1 MTTYKPEF
9 AKGATNVY
17 RTENYI
23 VKQVFGI
30 SLDSSLGNVTMS
42 YDTYYLRTP
51 DLDAIYEYMFSDRK
65 KTLACGKFLSLEH
78 ARNTGFIQNRFHG
91 CGSAGTV
98 VETHCN
104 TVDMIRR
111 YRKHL
116 SAAAIGGRYI
126 AGIIN
131 SGNIVR
137 RNQR

>member
-51 DLDAIYEYMFSDRK
+51 DLDAISEYLFSDWK
-65 KTLACGKFLSLEH
+65 KFDGKRLHTSMYV
-78 ARNTGFIQNRFHG
+78 RT
-91 CGSAGTV
+91 
-98 VETHCN
+98 
-104 TVDMIRR
+104 
-111 YRKHL
+111 
-116 SAAAIGGRYI
+116 YI
-126 AGIIN
+126 E
-131 SGNIVR
+131 
-137 RNQR
+137 

>member
-9 AKGATNVY
+9 AKGAINVY

-65 KTLACGKFLSLEH
+65 NIDGKRLHTSMYV
-78 ARNTGFIQNRFHG
+78 RT
-91 CGSAGTV
+91 
-98 VETHCN
+98 
-104 TVDMIRR
+104 
-111 YRKHL
+111 
-116 SAAAIGGRYI
+116 YI
-126 AGIIN
+126 E
-131 SGNIVR
+131 
-137 RNQR
+137 

>member
-51 DLDAIYEYMFSDRK
+51 DLDAIYEYMFSDRRNR
-65 KTLACGKFLSLEH
+65 TQRTSGRNLCGTSKDKSGH
-78 ARNTGFIQNRFHG
+78 SPQ
-91 CGSAGTV
+91 
-98 VETHCN
+98 
-104 TVDMIRR
+104 D
-111 YRKHL
+111 
-116 SAAAIGGRYI
+116 I
-126 AGIIN
+126 A
-131 SGNIVR
+131 
-137 RNQR
+137 

>member
-9 AKGATNVY
+9 AKGATKVY

-65 KTLACGKFLSLEH
+65 NIDGKRLHTSMYV
-78 ARNTGFIQNRFHG
+78 RT
-91 CGSAGTV
+91 
-98 VETHCN
+98 
-104 TVDMIRR
+104 
-111 YRKHL
+111 
-116 SAAAIGGRYI
+116 YI
-126 AGIIN
+126 E
-131 SGNIVR
+131 
-137 RNQR
+137 

>member
-51 DLDAIYEYMFSDRK
+51 ERDLLYKLCFSK
-65 KTLACGKFLSLEH
+65 
-78 ARNTGFIQNRFHG
+78 
-91 CGSAGTV
+91 
-98 VETHCN
+98 
-104 TVDMIRR
+104 RR
-111 YRKHL
+111 YIDGKRLPTTMYTRK
-116 SAAAIGGRYI
+116 YI
-126 AGIIN
+126 D
-131 SGNIVR
+131 
-137 RNQR
+137 

>member
-51 DLDAIYEYMFSDRK
+51 DLDAIYEYMFSDRRNID
-65 KTLACGKFLSLEH
+65 GKRLHTSMYV
-78 ARNTGFIQNRFHG
+78 RT
-91 CGSAGTV
+91 
-98 VETHCN
+98 
-104 TVDMIRR
+104 
-111 YRKHL
+111 
-116 SAAAIGGRYI
+116 YI
-126 AGIIN
+126 E
-131 SGNIVR
+131 
-137 RNQR
+137 